1 MMDGIIFD
9 VDGTLWNSTE
19 AVAESWNQAISEHSD
34 LELRIDGAMLKNL
47 FGMPMDELY
56 NALFPE
62 LSKEEQIRLGTI
74 CFEYENKL
82 LETKPGV
89 LYDGVKETLEIL
101 SKRIPLFI
109 VSNCQ
114 CGYIEV
120 LLKTTGLGTY
130 IQDHLCFGDT
140 HTSKGQTILKL
151 MERNGLKDAV
161 YVGDTLGDSQAC
173 AEAGIPF
180 IFAEYGFGDVPDAK
194 TRISCISELISL
206 FDKE

>member
-1 MMDGIIFD
+1 MDGIIFD
-9 VDGTLWNSTE
+9 IDGTLWNSTDT
-19 AVAESWNQAISEHSD
+19 VAESWNQAIAENSD
-34 LELRIDGAMLKNL
+34 LDLRIDGDMLKSL
-47 FGMPMDELY
+47 FGLPMNEIY
-56 NALFPE
+56 EALFPE
-62 LSKEEQIRLGTI
+62 LPLEEQNRLGNL
-74 CFEYENKL
+74 CFDYENRL

-114 CGYIEV
+114 CGYIDV

-151 MERNGLKDAV
+151 MERNGIKDAV
-161 YVGDTLGDSQAC
+161 YVGDTLGDSRAC
-173 AEAGIPF
+173 TEAGIPF

-194 TRISCISELISL
+194 TRIRCLSELISL

>member
-1 MMDGIIFD
+1 MDGIIFD
-9 VDGTLWNSTE
+9 IDGTLWNSTDT
-19 AVAESWNQAISEHSD
+19 VAESWNQAIAENSD
-34 LELRIDGAMLKNL
+34 LDLRIDGDMLKSL
-47 FGMPMDELY
+47 FGLPMNEIY
-56 NALFPE
+56 EALFPE
-62 LSKEEQIRLGTI
+62 LPLEEQNRLGNL
-74 CFEYENKL
+74 CFDYENRL

-89 LYDGVKETLEIL
+89 LYDGVKETLETL

-114 CGYIEV
+114 CGYIDV

-151 MERNGLKDAV
+151 MERNGIKDAV
-161 YVGDTLGDSQAC
+161 YVGDTLGDSRAC
-173 AEAGIPF
+173 TEAGIPF

-194 TRISCISELISL
+194 TRIRCISELISL